1 MASIAKAISLPS
13 SNQAIL
19 AITNL
24 QARCSE
30 RGCPFLVSGPD
41 GFCRHHFQMFSLE
54 SSPSELSI
62 EATDEDI
69 YSAIFYDESV
79 TVAKKGMVSV
89 EEWLEQKQWKK
100 TYSNALASR
109 LRKRHREAGLCNC
122 GGIRIVG
129 MSRCNTCVRRDRV
142 RGSVRKANGLCVK
155 CGKNDAAIG
164 RVTCS
169 SCRRKQSVYTARVAR
184 HRKSIGLC
192 VVCGK
197 SPNRTGNVRC
207 ADCAAEKC
215 AYSQRRKESG
225 VCVSCGDVNDRQP
238 KKDCLAC
245 AQRQS
250 ARNQAKSIDNPERY
264 RQQRRIR
271 NRRRRNSLRKAGL
284 CIECAKSPSPPGTLC
299 RNCRTRRNK
308 VSAAHKLRTKEEVN
322 EKESDYRNEHSA
334 GD

>member
-13 SNQAIL
+13 SNQAIV
-19 AITNL
+19 AITNP

-30 RGCPFLVSGPD
+30 RGCPSSVSGPD
-41 GFCRHHFQMFSLE
+41 GFCRHHSQMFSLE
-54 SSPSELSI
+54 FSPSELSI
-62 EATDEDI
+62 EATDEDL

-79 TVAKKGMVSV
+79 TVGKNGMVSV

-122 GGIRIVG
+122 GGLRLVG
-129 MSRCNTCVRRDRV
+129 MRRCGTCVRRDRV
-142 RGSVRKANGLCVK
+142 RGPARKANGLCVK

-169 SCRRKQSVYTARVAR
+169 SCRRKQSVYTTRVAR
-184 HRKSIGLC
+184 HRKSIGVC

-197 SPNRTGNVRC
+197 SPNRPGSVRC
-207 ADCAAEKC
+207 ANCAAEKC
-215 AYSQRRKESG
+215 AYSRRRKESG
-225 VCVSCGDVNDRQP
+225 VCVSCGNVNDRQP
-238 KKDCLAC
+238 KKDCSAC

-250 ARNQAKSIDNPERY
+250 VRNQAKNTENRERY

-284 CIECAKSPSPPGTLC
+284 CVECGKSPSLPRTLC
-299 RNCRTRRNK
+299 KNCRARRSK
-308 VSAAHKLRTKEEVN
+308 ASAAQSRERINRRKEDE
-322 EKESDYRNEHSA
+322 
-334 GD
+334 